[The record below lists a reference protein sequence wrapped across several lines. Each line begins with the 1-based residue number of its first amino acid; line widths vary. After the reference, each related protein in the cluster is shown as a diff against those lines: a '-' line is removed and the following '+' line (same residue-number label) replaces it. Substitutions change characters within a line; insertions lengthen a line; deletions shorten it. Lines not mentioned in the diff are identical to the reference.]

1 MDEVRHL
8 LSFEFVRHALAA
20 GLLASVLCGVVG
32 TFVVVKRL
40 VFISGGISHAAFGGL
55 GLCYFLGVDYR
66 IGAGAVAVAS
76 ALALSG
82 SGKGRGRSHDAVI
95 GVLWSV
101 GMAVGI
107 VFLHLTPGY
116 APNLQTYLFGN
127 ILTVTARDVWLTC
140 GLVVALLALLALF
153 WKELVAV
160 AFDEA
165 FAAVQGVPVRLALAG
180 LMVAIA
186 LAVVFLIQ
194 LVGAL
199 LVIALLT
206 IPPALALRLVDGF
219 FAVMVTAT
227 VAGALM
233 TLGGLAVSYAFD
245 LPSGPAIVLLGAA
258 MLLLAEGRQRLQ
270 RRLAQRSEP
279 AGETFPRAPRTTR
292 ADRDRPLS

>member
-1 MDEVRHL
+1 MHELQNL

-20 GLLASVLCGVVG
+20 GLLASILCGVVG

-55 GLCYFLGVDYR
+55 GLCHFLGVDYR
-66 IGAGAVAVAS
+66 LGAGAVAVGS

-82 SGKGRGRSHDAVI
+82 TGRGRGRSHDAVI
-95 GVLWSV
+95 GILWAV

-127 ILTVTARDVWLTC
+127 ILTVTARDVWLTF
-140 GLVVALLALLALF
+140 GLVAALLALLALF

-165 FAAVQGVPVRLALAG
+165 FAAVQGVPVRLALGG

-206 IPPALALRLVDGF
+206 IPPAIALRLVDGF
-219 FAVMVTAT
+219 FAVMVAAT

-233 TLGGLAVSYAFD
+233 TVGGLAVSYAFD

-258 MLLLAEGRQRLQ
+258 LLLLAEGRQRLR
-270 RRLAQRSEP
+270 RRLARSSRSRNP
-279 AGETFPRAPRTTR
+279 
-292 ADRDRPLS
+292 